1 MKTLKSNQ
9 VIDIISKKVE
19 LKRQLK
25 EIKKN
30 GDDVAINDITQKIS
44 KLDSKLSQSP
54 LSKN

>member
-9 VIDIISKKVE
+9 VIDIITKKVE

-30 GDDVAINDITQKIS
+30 GDDVAINNLTQKIS

>member
-44 KLDSKLSQSP
+44 KLNSKLSQSP

>member
-9 VIDIISKKVE
+9 VIDIITKKVE

-30 GDDVAINDITQKIS
+30 GDDVAIKNLTQKIS

>member
-1 MKTLKSNQ
+1 MKTLKTNQ
-9 VIDIISKKVE
+9 VIDIITKKVE

-30 GDDVAINDITQKIS
+30 GDDVAINNLTQKIS

>member
-9 VIDIISKKVE
+9 VIDIITKKVE

-30 GDDVAINDITQKIS
+30 GDDVAINNLTKKIS